1 MKFILV
7 LFLVIIK
14 VGGIVIMI
22 ISRIFAVFFFVIGF
36 VGVFFEGKL
45 VGKDLFIYLNTIRR
59 LF

>member
-22 ISRIFAVFFFVIGF
+22 ISRIFVVFFFVIGF

-45 VGKDLFIYLNTIRR
+45 VGKDLFIYLIIMI
-59 LF
+59 